1 MSDNLVLVALLFLL
15 TSNSTINS
23 TQLFL
28 LLALL
33 TTTNCSNLLGCNC
46 GNTSTT
52 R

>member
-1 MSDNLVLVALLFLL
+1 MSDNLVLIALLFLL
-15 TSNSTINS
+15 TSNSTISS

-33 TTTNCSNLLGCNC
+33 TTTNCSNFLGCNC